1 MSKKLK
7 WIKKNK
13 FQCVFSHYQNCKIWE
28 KQTKTKFRYL
38 PFAYDDKYFFYSKKK
53 KSMIYLLVVF
63 CKIRIKAQSDIRIKI
78 LNKLYYTLFNIPL
91 IKKKYRNLS
100 IFWNSIP
107 NNVCGYIISKI
118 FKTYNFS

>member
-1 MSKKLK
+1 MQNP
-7 WIKKNK
+7 NK
-13 FQCVFSHYQNCKIWE
+13 
-28 KQTKTKFRYL
+28 
-38 PFAYDDKYFFYSKKK
+38 
-53 KSMIYLLVVF
+53 
-63 CKIRIKAQSDIRIKI
+63 KAQSDIRIKI

-118 FKTYNFS
+118 FKTYNFLDLKTYANLQKNQKFILILNPQ

>member
-1 MSKKLK
+1 MRKKLK

-53 KSMIYLLVVF
+53 REYDLSFSGLLQNPN
-63 CKIRIKAQSDIRIKI
+63 KKAQSDIRIKI

-91 IKKKYRNLS
+91 IKKKNIEIYQYFGILFQ
-100 IFWNSIP
+100 IMFVAI
-107 NNVCGYIISKI
+107 
-118 FKTYNFS
+118 